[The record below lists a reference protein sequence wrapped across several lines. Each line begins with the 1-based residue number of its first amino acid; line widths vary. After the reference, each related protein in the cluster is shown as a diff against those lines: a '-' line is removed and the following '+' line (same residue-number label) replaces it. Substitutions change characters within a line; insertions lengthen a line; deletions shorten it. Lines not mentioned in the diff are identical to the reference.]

1 VRILLRASH
10 SLVDETL
17 PDEELEWIRATI
29 RELGGERGVVGFHKL
44 RARKAGTRRY
54 VDVHLQFAA
63 GTTLEDAHATAH
75 ELTSAIRDRLAGA
88 DILVHV
94 EPHERVEPGT
104 EF

>member
-1 VRILLRASH
+1 MRSSNGSARRSARSAASAA
-10 SLVDETL
+10 SSAFTSSA
-17 PDEELEWIRATI
+17 PAS
-29 RELGGERGVVGFHKL
+29 
-44 RARKAGTRRY
+44 AGTRRY

-75 ELTSAIRDRLAGA
+75 ELTDAIREHLAGA

-94 EPHERVEPGT
+94 EPRDRVEPGT